1 MRDWKAKLSQ
11 EQQEKVMKN
20 ARASKKNFI
29 EKDMKRGWQK
39 FMNNSC
45 KNGRQDTEKQA
56 REYDTRIEKEQ
67 LTGEITHYDAYG

>member
-1 MRDWKAKLSQ
+1 
-11 EQQEKVMKN
+11 
-20 ARASKKNFI
+20 
-29 EKDMKRGWQK
+29 MKRGWQK